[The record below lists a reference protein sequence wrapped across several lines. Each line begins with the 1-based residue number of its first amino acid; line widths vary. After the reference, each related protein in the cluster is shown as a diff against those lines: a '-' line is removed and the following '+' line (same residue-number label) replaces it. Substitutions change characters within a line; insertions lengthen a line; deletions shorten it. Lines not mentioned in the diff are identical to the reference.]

1 MPGRQRVIEL
11 SRTATSL
18 LRGAGGEES
27 PDALCA
33 ALFDAGDLRD
43 LLRHELE
50 EVSHDL
56 AQPGVKIGQTLC
68 DTGDIAP

>member
-1 MPGRQRVIEL
+1 MPGRQRVVEL
-11 SRTATSL
+11 SCAATCL
-18 LRGAGGEES
+18 FGRARGEEP

-56 AQPGVKIGQTLC
+56 AQPGVKIGQTIC